1 MREGGEL
8 VGAVVAFQDISER
21 RAAEEHQREAAMVL
35 ETMTEAVIVTDAD
48 RRIVS
53 VNRAFVTNTG
63 YAAGEVL
70 GRTPAILKSGH
81 HDQGFHRAMWETLP
95 GTGQWQGEIWNRRKN
110 GAIYPEW
117 LKIHAVRDA
126 EDHVIRYVGVYSDVN
141 RHEEVQTRLHHLA
154 FYDGLTGLPNRE
166 LFGDRLGLALTQA
179 RRENEKVCV
188 MFMDLDRFKDINDTL
203 GHGVGDRLLR
213 IVAERLKSTLREG
226 DTIARIGGDEFT
238 AILTGMR
245 WPADAVNVC
254 EKTLQELKRPVVLEG
269 RSFCVTCSIGLS
281 VFPDD
286 GEDQNTLMKKAD
298 IAMYRAKE
306 LGRNNYQLY
315 TLDMSA
321 RIHQRLDLESDLR
334 DGLEKGEL
342 YLVYQ
347 PQADIRSGRVVGVEA
362 LARWHH
368 PRLGDIPPA
377 TFIPIAEE
385 TGLIG
390 RLGEWALRTACRQA
404 GEWAEAGGQPLR
416 VAVNLSGHQLRQKGL
431 PELVAN
437 VVADAGF
444 RPDYLTLELTESVL
458 MENSEANVA
467 TLRALIDLGV
477 QIAIDDFGTGYSSLS
492 YLKRF
497 SVDTLKIDQSFVK
510 DIPED
515 ANDRVLAT
523 MIIAVAHASNIKVI
537 AEGVERNE
545 QLRFLRDEGCD
556 EIQGFLFSEP
566 VPAEQITRMVRR
578 DEGPRPSHPGPAR
591 PGNPAD
597 LPQRSSP
604 LFVHPR
610 Q

>member
-1 MREGGEL
+1 
-8 VGAVVAFQDISER
+8 
-21 RAAEEHQREAAMVL
+21 
-35 ETMTEAVIVTDAD
+35 
-48 RRIVS
+48 
-53 VNRAFVTNTG
+53 
-63 YAAGEVL
+63 
-70 GRTPAILKSGH
+70 
-81 HDQGFHRAMWETLP
+81 
-95 GTGQWQGEIWNRRKN
+95 
-110 GAIYPEW
+110 
-117 LKIHAVRDA
+117 
-126 EDHVIRYVGVYSDVN
+126 
-141 RHEEVQTRLHHLA
+141 
-154 FYDGLTGLPNRE
+154 
-166 LFGDRLGLALTQA
+166 
-179 RRENEKVCV
+179 
-188 MFMDLDRFKDINDTL
+188 
-203 GHGVGDRLLR
+203 
-213 IVAERLKSTLREG
+213 
-226 DTIARIGGDEFT
+226 
-238 AILTGMR
+238 MR

-334 DGLEKGEL
+334 EGLEKGEL

-604 LFVHPR
+604 LFAHPR